1 MADSSLP
8 QPTPRRYFDLNST
21 DSSPPTSR
29 ILNLSMQ
36 ESDPGEEP
44 RRSGSVL
51 NLTSSTLFGI
61 YSHSGDES
69 GRTPIGTGAQT
80 PRIFPGDYRHSLPA
94 TFSNP
99 ILPKV
104 HISEQSRPS
113 LFLRFPLLFIC
124 GMAYGAII
132 THLHDDQRLAPVK
145 VSHIDR
151 YSWRYLIL
159 WGIAGVILGGLLP
172 WMDLLWGDP
181 VEKTQARQP
190 ETPKLSAIE
199 GSEAGER
206 PNSSY
211 GSANWN
217 QTVRGIGVFVGIAF
231 AIVSTFHPCHG
242 IKTWTADST
251 VAQTPL
257 AINRTGITHFST
269 S

>member
-1 MADSSLP
+1 
-8 QPTPRRYFDLNST
+8 
-21 DSSPPTSR
+21 
-29 ILNLSMQ
+29 
-36 ESDPGEEP
+36 
-44 RRSGSVL
+44 
-51 NLTSSTLFGI
+51 
-61 YSHSGDES
+61 
-69 GRTPIGTGAQT
+69 
-80 PRIFPGDYRHSLPA
+80 
-94 TFSNP
+94 
-99 ILPKV
+99 
-104 HISEQSRPS
+104 
-113 LFLRFPLLFIC
+113 
-124 GMAYGAII
+124 MAYGAII

-145 VSHIDR
+145 VSHIGR

-181 VEKTQARQP
+181 VEETQARQP

-206 PNSSY
+206 PNSSS

-231 AIVSTFHPCHG
+231 AIVSTFHPCHE
-242 IKTWTADST
+242 IKAWTADST